1 MAINSAANIDLI
13 KQGVYNVPVKTLI
26 EDNKFSFGRNVLFG
40 KASVSSNLDYLVMD
54 YKSRG
59 IPLSDEALKGA
70 DPNRVNYGTGFNEK
84 AIFGL
89 YFNNEDQVACD
100 QAENRVSMDEPLDAP
115 WDYNTRMA
123 YLLAEKRD
131 RIILSHDQSFEK
143 ACWDTIL
150 NGQFTAK
157 NGGVQSFPMTSS
169 FLSVSGAN
177 MSTKPMETILA
188 GAKKVLQKSGAKIT
202 QLILNPDDAAKILQA
217 SAFQGILETRRQYE
231 NEVRYKAMEENGAGF
246 CGYINAPGVGTIEVI
261 AYFGGYD
268 LNGTW
273 TYFLPSGKAVLA
285 PAAVGAKGYCG
296 VYVNDG
302 MFTGKTAVEHG
313 VHIWALEGA
322 LPHTT
327 HVQVQSAPCPM
338 LTEIDRYCVF
348 TSVA

>member
-1 MAINSAANIDLI
+1 MAIRSAANIDLI
-13 KQGVYNVPVKTLI
+13 KQGIYKVPVKVLT
-26 EDNKFSFGRNVLFG
+26 EDARFSFGRNVLFG
-40 KASVSSNLDYLVMD
+40 GPSVSSNLDYLVMD

-59 IPLSDEALKGA
+59 IPVSEEALKGA
-70 DPNRVNYGTGFNEK
+70 DPNRVNFGTGFNEK

-89 YFNNEDQVACD
+89 YFNDEDQVACD
-100 QAENRVSMDEPLDAP
+100 QAENRVSMDEPLEDP
-115 WDYNTRMA
+115 WDINTRMT
-123 YLLAEKRD
+123 YLLADKRD
-131 RIILSHDQSFEK
+131 RIILTHDQAFEK

-188 GAKKVLQKSGAKIT
+188 GAKKVLTKSGAKIT
-202 QLILNPDDAAKILQA
+202 QLILNPDDAAKLLQGA
-217 SAFQGILETRRQYE
+217 AFQGILETRRQFE
-231 NEVRYKAMEENGAGF
+231 NEVNYKALDEYGAGW
-246 CGYINAPGVGTIEVI
+246 CGRINAPGIGTIDVI

-273 TYFLPSGKAVLA
+273 TYFLPTGKAVLA
-285 PAAVGAKGYCG
+285 PKNVGVKGYCG
-296 VYVNDG
+296 VYVDNG
-302 MFTGKTAVEHG
+302 VFTGKTAVEHG
-313 VHIWALEGA
+313 VYVWAKEGA
-322 LPHTT
+322 LPHTA